1 MSKQDTPTVTTSALS
16 LKAALSEQKDFTA
29 YLLMKGH
36 SELTAG
42 VYAADVKRFME
53 WLRAE
58 NLELEHVKYRDVLR
72 YIQGKKASVSQRTVS
87 VILNSLKHYYSYLKI
102 THQALEDPTRQI
114 EIKGIKRKKLYSIL
128 SKPELEKLYHEY
140 RIPPEGRIKNSR
152 INPFLTRKRNKVV
165 LGLMIYQ
172 GLNTQELGRLTEADV
187 KLRDGEI
194 YIQRSRRSNERTLK
208 LEAHQVLDMMEYSL
222 QIRPQLL
229 ANHTSETNL
238 FLLNSQGGDRFYLV
252 VHHLMKQLKKAHPHI
267 ENAKQIRTSVLTH
280 WLKHYNLR
288 EVQYMA
294 GHRYVSST
302 EAYLINDLEDLQED
316 ISKFHPIG

>member
-1 MSKQDTPTVTTSALS
+1 MSKQDTPAITTSALS

-36 SELTAG
+36 SELTAS
-42 VYAADVKRFME
+42 VYTADVKRFMD
-53 WLRAE
+53 WLNTE
-58 NLELEHVKYRDVLR
+58 NLELEHVTNTDLLH
-72 YIQGKKASVSQRTVS
+72 YIQLKKKHVSQRTIS
-87 VILNSLKHYYSYLKI
+87 TILNSLKHYYSYLKI
-102 THQALEDPTRQI
+102 THQALEDPTRQL
-114 EIKGIKRKKLYSIL
+114 EIKGVKRKKLYTIL
-128 SKPELEKLYHEY
+128 SKPELESLYHHY
-140 RIPPEGRIKNSR
+140 IIPTATSGHSSR
-152 INPFLTRKRNKVV
+152 INPYLTRKRNKVV

-172 GLNTQELGRLTEADV
+172 GLNTQELGRLTEEDV
-187 KLRDGEI
+187 KLREGKI
-194 YIQRSRRSNERTLK
+194 HIARSRRSNERTLK
-208 LEAHQVLDMMEYSL
+208 LEAHQVLDLMEYSL

-252 VHHLMKQLKKAHPHI
+252 VHHLIKQLKKVHPHI
-267 ENAKQIRTSVLTH
+267 ESAKQIRTSVLTH